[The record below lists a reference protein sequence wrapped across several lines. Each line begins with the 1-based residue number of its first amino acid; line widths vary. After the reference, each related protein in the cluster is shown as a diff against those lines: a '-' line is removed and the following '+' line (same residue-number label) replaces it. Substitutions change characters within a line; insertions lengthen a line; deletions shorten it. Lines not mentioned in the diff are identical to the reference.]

1 MTNTTRNIRTEIK
14 KEEFSQEKDEVVVL
28 LDNLKP
34 QFDSNV
40 ITYTNKY
47 VIEIKHKTKNIRYV
61 LEVEKN
67 SLNVIYNGNWKITV

>member
-1 MTNTTRNIRTEIK
+1 LTNTTRNIRTEIK

-47 VIEIKHKTKNIRYV
+47 VIEIKHKTKSIRYV

-67 SLNVIYNGNWKITV
+67 SLNVIYNGNWTITV

>member
-1 MTNTTRNIRTEIK
+1 MRIDIK
-14 KEEFSQEKDEVVVL
+14 KEEFSQEKNEVVVL
-28 LDNLKP
+28 LDNLQP

-67 SLNVIYNGNWKITV
+67 SLNVIYNGNWSLTV

>member
-47 VIEIKHKTKNIRYV
+47 VIEIKHKTKSIRYV

-67 SLNVIYNGNWKITV
+67 SLNVIYNGNWTITV

>member
-1 MTNTTRNIRTEIK
+1 LTNTTRNIRTEIK

>member
-14 KEEFSQEKDEVVVL
+14 KEEFSQEKDDVVVL